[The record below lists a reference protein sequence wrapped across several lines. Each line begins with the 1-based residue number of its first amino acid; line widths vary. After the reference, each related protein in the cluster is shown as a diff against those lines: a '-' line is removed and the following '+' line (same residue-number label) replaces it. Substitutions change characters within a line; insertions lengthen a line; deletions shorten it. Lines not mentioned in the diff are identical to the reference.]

1 MNFQTLE
8 NPVKSFC
15 PLPLRF
21 TTEGKKKS
29 VELKYENEMLSLM
42 KCVLNKG

>member
-8 NPVKSFC
+8 IPVKSFC
-15 PLPLRF
+15 PLPLRS
-21 TTEGKKKS
+21 TTGRKKS
-29 VELKYENEMLSLM
+29 TKLKYENETMSLM